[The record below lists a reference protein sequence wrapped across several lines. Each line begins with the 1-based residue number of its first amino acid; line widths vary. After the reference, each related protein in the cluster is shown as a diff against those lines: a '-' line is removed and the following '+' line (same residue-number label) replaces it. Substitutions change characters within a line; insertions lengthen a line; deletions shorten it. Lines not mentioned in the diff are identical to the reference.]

1 MGKDLVLPTV
11 TNISSDRDSSLSFRL
26 KSDMSISNAIRRIIL
41 SDMPVVVI
49 NTETCII
56 EENTCGNGQHN
67 EYLKHRLDCIPV
79 VVPPNQMSEFVQKY
93 YLRVDVRNET
103 SQIKHVTTADFT
115 LIAKEDA
122 ETDFSVDAKTVF
134 PPFRHEYY
142 IEFAHLRPTLGDTI
156 PGGALVF
163 TCDFKVSMAKENA
176 AYNVVSKC
184 TSFNTIDEQKV
195 KDEWIKEEEQMK
207 SEGKPIDEITLR
219 KANFMAL
226 DSQRITVPDSYDFVI
241 ETLGMYDDR
250 EIVRHACAILSNKLD
265 LITSRLKEGVTYK
278 MRLSDTVMSSV
289 EKNSFDIHLG
299 GEDYTI
305 GKVLEYLL
313 FEYYYNVESPQLNF
327 CAFKKLHPHDAFGVL
342 RVGIIQQPDVSDKYE
357 ILLLDIIEKVCKM
370 GVRIFTHIENR
381 FNVSR

>member
-1 MGKDLVLPTV
+1 MSKDLVLPTV
-11 TNISSDRDSSLSFRL
+11 TNISSNKDESLTFRL
-26 KSDMSISNAIRRIIL
+26 KADMSIANAIRRIIL

-79 VVPPNQMSEFVQKY
+79 IIPPSQMSDFVQKY

-115 LIAKEDA
+115 LVAKEDGG
-122 ETDFSVDAKTVF
+122 ESMDVKSVF

-142 IEFAHLRPTLGDTI
+142 IEFAHLRPAVGDTI

-163 TCDFKVSMAKENA
+163 TCDFKISMAKENA

-195 KDEWIKEEEQMK
+195 KDEWEKEEKQMK
-207 SEGKPIDEITLR
+207 ADGKSSDEIALR
-219 KANFMAL
+219 KANFLAL
-226 DSQRITVPDSYDFVI
+226 DSQRIFVPDSHDFMI
-241 ETLGMYDDR
+241 KTLGMYGDN

-265 LITSRLKEGVTYK
+265 LVTSRLKEGVTYK
-278 MRLSDTVMSSV
+278 MRLSDTSMSSV

-313 FEYYYNVESPQLNF
+313 FEYYYNVESPQLNY
-327 CAFKKLHPHDAFGVL
+327 CAFKKLHPHDSFGVL
-342 RVGIIQQPDVSDKYE
+342 RVGMIQRADITDKYE
-357 ILLLDIIEKVCKM
+357 IILLDIIEKVCKM

-381 FNVSR
+381 FNK